1 MSCKER
7 DDMDLVV
14 QLKKIDNFGNPLAGV
29 NFPCRASETSVPE
42 AETSKLFGS
51 RDSFE
56 HPRLSLVKRHD
67 QAMGC
72 TWNYCSAEYYSM
84 AGGHSVRS
92 GGRAHASNWRPVFKR
107 SCE

>member
-67 QAMGC
+67 QAKGC

-84 AGGHSVRS
+84 AGGHSVCS